1 MTRPTQTASWEEEL
15 RIRDLEIADWFVWA
29 SLQRL
34 QQTSREIAVISH
46 ELNFFEDSFTM
57 QMAQI
62 QQHVRMTRQRREG
75 PVRAAL
81 VERAQAMSRIRRMLD
96 RVIQR
101 LGEQA
106 QMIVR
111 LTEEARQGA
120 PFLPEPQEN

>member
-1 MTRPTQTASWEEEL
+1 
-15 RIRDLEIADWFVWA
+15 
-29 SLQRL
+29 
-34 QQTSREIAVISH
+34 
-46 ELNFFEDSFTM
+46 M

-81 VERAQAMSRIRRMLD
+81 VERARAMSRISRMLE

-101 LGEQA
+101 LSEQA
-106 QMIVR
+106 QTIVR
-111 LTEEARQGA
+111 LTEEARQEA

>member
-1 MTRPTQTASWEEEL
+1 MTRPTPTASWEEEL

-81 VERAQAMSRIRRMLD
+81 VERARAMSRISRMLE

-101 LGEQA
+101 LSEQA
-106 QMIVR
+106 QTIVR
-111 LTEEARQGA
+111 LTEEARQEA
-120 PFLPEPQEN
+120 PFLPTPQEN

>member
-1 MTRPTQTASWEEEL
+1 MTRPTPTASWEEEL

-34 QQTSREIAVISH
+34 QQTSREIAVISY
-46 ELNFFEDSFTM
+46 ELNYFEDSFTM

-81 VERAQAMSRIRRMLD
+81 VERARAMSRISRMLE

-101 LGEQA
+101 LSEQA
-106 QMIVR
+106 QTIVR
-111 LTEEARQGA
+111 LTEEARQEA
-120 PFLPEPQEN
+120 PFLPTPQEN